1 MASINVFSGKS
12 FKLFPGLKLYFLNQK
27 KCPVVLRNFFENP
40 QAEVWLYFVHCL
52 AATFHQVVVKLG
64 GEYVTA
70 VEVTGEIMSLS
81 ENLKKRE
88 DNKFLPLMVKGMVR
102 KLENDGL
109 IKLSDVQDTATEF
122 YKTCYEYLDL
132 WSGHF
137 EELKYMQWA
146 LLKKV
151 PQWPDVEKTFEFV
164 ITKQLLDIAC
174 HSELFDNFA
183 CASN

>member
-1 MASINVFSGKS
+1 MVVF
-12 FKLFPGLKLYFLNQK
+12 
-27 KCPVVLRNFFENP
+27 C
-40 QAEVWLYFVHCL
+40 
-52 AATFHQVVVKLG
+52 ATFHQAAVKFE
-64 GEYVTA
+64 GELHVSA

-102 KLENDGL
+102 KLVNDGL

-132 WSGHF
+132 WSRYF
-137 EELKYMQWA
+137 EELEHMQWA

-151 PQWPDVEKTFEFV
+151 PQWPDVEKTY
-164 ITKQLLDIAC
+164 
-174 HSELFDNFA
+174 
-183 CASN
+183 